1 MRHIISL
8 LLENES
14 GALSR
19 VVGLFSARGFNI
31 ESLNVAQTTD
41 ESLSRLTMVTYGN
54 DKVVEQIVK
63 QLEKLIDTVKVIDI
77 TGKKHIERELMLVKI
92 AINDTNLLKIKQL
105 VGIFEC
111 QIVDV
116 TDDTYIIDISGK
128 SKKIDAF
135 LSAIEDDS
143 IMEVSRTGAMGVYR
157 GKAVL

>member
-31 ESLNVAQTTD
+31 EALNVAQTTD

-54 DKVVEQIVK
+54 DKIIAQIVK
-63 QLEKLIDTVKVIDI
+63 QLEKLVDTVRVIDI
-77 TGKKHIERELMLVKI
+77 TGRKHIERELMLVKI
-92 AINDTNLLKIKQL
+92 AINDSNILKIKQL
-105 VGIFEC
+105 VDIFEC
-111 QIVDV
+111 QIVDI

-135 LSAIEDDS
+135 LDAIGS
-143 IMEVSRTGAMGVYR
+143 KNIMEVSRTGAMGVYR
-157 GKAVL
+157 GKTIL